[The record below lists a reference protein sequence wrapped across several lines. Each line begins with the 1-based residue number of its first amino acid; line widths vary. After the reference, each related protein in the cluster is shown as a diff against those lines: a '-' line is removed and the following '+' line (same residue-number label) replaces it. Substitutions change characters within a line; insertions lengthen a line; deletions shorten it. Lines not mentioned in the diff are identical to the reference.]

1 MSGSSPGLDLNAN
14 TEQGSTLQ
22 EPFTCS
28 QSCRR
33 AGVELATS
41 FSDPASHAAYKW
53 DYWPHDDVRAECRFV
68 GLTNLGAT
76 CYLASTIQQLYMIPE
91 ARQAVFTAKVRPARP
106 LPGPGQAASLP
117 TASVLQYAEDIK
129 HKTTLLELQK
139 MFTYLMVSF

>member
-1 MSGSSPGLDLNAN
+1 MSGSSPGLDLNAQ

-91 ARQAVFTAKVRPARP
+91 ARQAVFTAKVGPARP
-106 LPGPGQAASLP
+106 LPGPGQAAS
-117 TASVLQYAEDIK
+117 YR
-129 HKTTLLELQK
+129 LLLCCSMQR
-139 MFTYLMVSF
+139 TSSTRPRSWSCRRCSPISW